1 MPASQAQIQLHRDAE
16 AEARI
21 LGQLILLL
29 PEDADWGRELVAGLG
44 PLMNKALA
52 AGWHVERLRE
62 IDGEERRRGLKA
74 FKRPD
79 AALKECQALACELEA
94 LVFQLR
100 EALRL
105 LGPALLPCLG
115 QELDF
120 GHPGL
125 ALASAF
131 GARLKALGLSSQACQ
146 AAEALVQH
154 HGQGGIA
161 QLDALQKGLAERSGT
176 GRLVYRPQRHVET
189 GQLVGIA
196 SPKLL
201 GREAADTAVSL
212 RGQVLSMM
220 QDMICLS
227 VLAKLGPGHGLAPVL
242 EAQVPSA
249 WQEAVRQ
256 GWIKHCLTRLS

>member
-1 MPASQAQIQLHRDAE
+1 MDAKQAQIQLHRDAE

-21 LGQLILLL
+21 LGQLALLL
-29 PEDADWGRELVAGLG
+29 PEDADWGRQLAAGLG

-79 AALKECQALACELEA
+79 SPLKECQALACELEA

-115 QELDF
+115 QGLDF
-120 GHPGL
+120 GHPGP

-131 GARLKALGLSSQACQ
+131 GGQLKAAGMSSQACQ
-146 AAEALVQH
+146 AAEALVLH
-154 HGQGGIA
+154 HGQGGLA
-161 QLDALQKGLAERSGT
+161 QLDSLQKELAERSGA
-176 GRLVYRPQRHVET
+176 GRLVYRPMRHVET

-201 GREAADTAVSL
+201 GREATDTAASL
-212 RGQVLSMM
+212 RSQALSML
-220 QDMICLS
+220 QDMISLS
-227 VLAKLGPGHGLAPVL
+227 VLAKLGPGYGLAPVL

-256 GWIKHCLTRLS
+256 GWIKHCLVRVS